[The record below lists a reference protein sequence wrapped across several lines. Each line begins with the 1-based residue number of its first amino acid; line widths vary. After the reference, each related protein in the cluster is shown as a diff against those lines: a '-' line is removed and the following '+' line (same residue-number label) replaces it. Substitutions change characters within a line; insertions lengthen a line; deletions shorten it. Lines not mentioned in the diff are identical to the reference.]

1 MNFISC
7 IHFLEK
13 KKKKGKQ
20 ILERK
25 HGPVSEL
32 LVFYFL
38 KYIRFDLVSIILEF
52 GAR

>member
-1 MNFISC
+1 MNFISS
-7 IHFLEK
+7 IHFSR

-20 ILERK
+20 ILKRK
-25 HGPVSEL
+25 HEPVSEL